1 MYQYTNE
8 DRNKALGYTDLACE
22 RYKADTSLSGVA
34 FQKEETP
41 AGTWERIKITSLEGA
56 KSIGRPMGIYN
67 TLHTEQINDFDEEMM
82 NDVSREIS
90 TELISLF
97 NKTNVSLRRILIA
110 GLGNSELTPDA
121 VGSLTAKGVR
131 PTLHIKSSD
140 ERLFSTLECSEIAVL
155 APGVAAQTGLDSL
168 VILKSVCEKIK
179 PNAVIAIDALAA
191 RNRERLGKT
200 IQLSSTGI
208 IAGGGLENHGT
219 SINEDSLGVPV
230 FSIGVP
236 TVISE
241 KSFCPDKTSE
251 NSVLIKAQN
260 RKSMFLCPKEISEI
274 VSLSARTIADGINLA
289 FGLFV

>member
-1 MYQYTNE
+1 MYEYTNE
-8 DRNKALGYTDLACE
+8 KQNKAFGYTDLACE

-67 TLHTEQINDFDEEMM
+67 TLHTEQIDNFDEEMI
-82 NDVSREIS
+82 NDVSREIA

-97 NKTNVSLRRILIA
+97 NKTSVSSRRILVA

-121 VGSLTAKGVR
+121 IGSIAAKGVK

-155 APGVAAQTGLDSL
+155 TPGVPAQTGLDSL
-168 VILKSVCEKIK
+168 ILLKSVCEKIK

-191 RNRERLGKT
+191 KDRERLGKT
-200 IQLSSTGI
+200 VQISSTGI

-219 SINEDSLGVPV
+219 SINEATLGVPV

-236 TVISE
+236 TVISA
-241 KSFCPDKTSE
+241 KSFCPDKSQE
-251 NSVLIKAQN
+251 NGVLGKTQN
-260 RKSMFLCPKEISEI
+260 GKSMFLCPKEISEI
-274 VSLSARTIADGINLA
+274 VALSARTIADGINLA